1 MLMPPLERSA
11 ASAVCEIHHTRILGS
26 DDRWADRYRHE
37 VPENETRSEY
47 AIELT
52 ACFTFSITT
61 TLEGPPG
68 LGKNELQEMIEADW
82 MWISLDTDVLLESS
96 WEFESIQ
103 ERELPDEP
111 F

>member
-1 MLMPPLERSA
+1 M
-11 ASAVCEIHHTRILGS
+11 
-26 DDRWADRYRHE
+26 
-37 VPENETRSEY
+37 PENETRSEY

-61 TLEGPPG
+61 TLEGPPR